1 MEGIAKCVA
10 AATGL
15 KVTVADDPELC
26 AVLGAGKAI
35 ERITEPRIYVPGLP
49 ALPVKTSADF

>member
-26 AVLGAGKAI
+26 AVLGRAK
-35 ERITEPRIYVPGLP
+35 P
-49 ALPVKTSADF
+49 